1 MQQLAWYEAANESI
15 LATVV
20 IDTDEEFSGIILARD
35 LRERFRWVNAT
46 EFFDTPEQAAAALHG
61 KVAEVAADLEQQ
73 RRQGDETG
81 KVVDFFA
88 PAVSKEKLHP
98 NFLRLASGDEF
109 CAARNII
116 NAMMRWYEDI
126 DGILSSSSKQQ
137 VLTRV
142 SGSFTYSPH

>member
-61 KVAEVAADLEQQ
+61 KVAEVAAEP
-73 RRQGDETG
+73 G
-81 KVVDFFA
+81 
-88 PAVSKEKLHP
+88 
-98 NFLRLASGDEF
+98 
-109 CAARNII
+109 AAAQKGR
-116 NAMMRWYEDI
+116 
-126 DGILSSSSKQQ
+126 
-137 VLTRV
+137 
-142 SGSFTYSPH
+142 